1 MHCYRIFDERNSM
14 KKIFFTLFALVT
26 IIASYGQILNP
37 VAFNYSVVKKGVG
50 MYEVHVK
57 AMLQPKWHIYSVK
70 NPDGGAIATELKI
83 IDGKVVGAVKEK
95 GKLKTSF
102 EKEFNVNQKYFENS
116 VEFVQL
122 VKTKPGSNKI
132 SGSINYMVCN
142 DKQCLPPKEVEF
154 KIKI

>member
-1 MHCYRIFDERNSM
+1 M
-14 KKIFFTLFALVT
+14 KKLIFTLFALVT
-26 IIASYGQILNP
+26 IIGSYAQILNP
-37 VAFNYSVVKKGVG
+37 VTFNYSVVKKGTD

-102 EKEFNVNQKYFENS
+102 EKEFNVNQKYFESS

-122 VKTKPGSNKI
+122 VKIKPGSNKI